1 MDTRK
6 EEEREAFL
14 KLPPV
19 ERIRVMHNLF
29 LEIISIKARSEKVP
43 EYEIY
48 RRYLKNN
55 PRHYERSPR

>member
-1 MDTRK
+1 MDKRK
-6 EEEREAFL
+6 EEERAEFL
-14 KLPPV
+14 RLSPL
-19 ERIRVMHNLF
+19 ERIRTMDRIF
-29 LEIISIKARSEKVP
+29 REIVSLRARSEGVA